1 MPASSL
7 SSASVNGLGVASLK
21 CDINRW
27 EAMEVAVLTQQR
39 WSNPSGATL
48 MHAPEE
54 RWSNSGASRVVPLA
68 PLDYAAELIGEKVGA
83 SELAPCIRR
92 RP

>member
-1 MPASSL
+1 
-7 SSASVNGLGVASLK
+7 
-21 CDINRW
+21 
-27 EAMEVAVLTQQR
+27 
-39 WSNPSGATL
+39 

-83 SELAPCIRR
+83 SELALARKRANHPDSTAQMSRTCL
-92 RP
+92 PS